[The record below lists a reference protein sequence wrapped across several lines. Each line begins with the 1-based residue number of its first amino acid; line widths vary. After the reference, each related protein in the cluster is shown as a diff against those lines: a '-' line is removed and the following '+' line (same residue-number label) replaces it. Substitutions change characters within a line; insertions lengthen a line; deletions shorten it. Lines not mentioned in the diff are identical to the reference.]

1 MAKYDK
7 TMEEFKE
14 QIARCNKVI
23 EEDEMIIEELKE
35 QVYSLTEELQ
45 NAQKYREEVKLGSNQ

>member
-7 TMEEFKE
+7 TMEDFKE

-35 QVYSLTEELQ
+35 QVYSLTEEL
-45 NAQKYREEVKLGSNQ
+45 

>member
-1 MAKYDK
+1 MDKEQLTIKCENLMAKYDK
-7 TMEEFKE
+7 AVGDFKE

-35 QVYSLTEELQ
+35 QVYSLTE
-45 NAQKYREEVKLGSNQ
+45 